1 VPELAEV
8 HAHQH
13 IAARGQVRVTPGP
26 EPLVE
31 TLMGLRVD
39 GAPPP
44 ERAPVQESDAA
55 AVLAG
60 WK

>member
-1 VPELAEV
+1 MPELAEV
-8 HAHQH
+8 HDHPH
-13 IAARGQVRVTPGP
+13 IAARGQVRVSAGP

-44 ERAPVQESDAA
+44 ARAPVQESDAA
-55 AVLAG
+55 SVLAG